1 MSVTP
6 GAEQQ
11 DSLQEAKRKN
21 DRFLGIGFLVLGL
34 VATILNMTTFTE
46 NSLAGQMALLYEDF
60 GISDY
65 VRPEG
70 LGVLSTTAILVL
82 PVIYALTLYL
92 TLIRWKAGKRAM
104 WIPIIGAVVTLVTI
118 FGLTLTAI
126 LLHGELLQALSSGAL
141 PTATPTST

>member
-11 DSLQEAKRKN
+11 DSTQEAKRKN

-70 LGVLSTTAILVL
+70 LAMLSLTAILVL
-82 PVIYALTLYL
+82 PAIYALTLYL
-92 TLIRWKAGKRAM
+92 TLIRWRAGKRAM
-104 WIPIIGAVVTLVTI
+104 WIPIIGAVVTLIAI
-118 FGLTLTAI
+118 FGLTLTA
-126 LLHGELLQALSSGAL
+126 LLMHGELLQAISSGAL

>member
-11 DSLQEAKRKN
+11 DTVQEAKRKN

-82 PVIYALTLYL
+82 PAIYALTLYL

-104 WIPIIGAVVTLVTI
+104 WIPIIGAVVTLITI